1 MYPCLLILKRA
12 FSILRISFILLIFI
26 SVKISAQQF
35 TISGYMTDSTNGESA
50 IGALAYVKGTT
61 QGVSANVY
69 GFFSLTL
76 PAGEYEICFSFLGYD
91 PIIKKIKLDKNITI
105 NPKLAPVKS
114 ELSEIV
120 ITADEQREQVKS
132 TQMSVIRI
140 PIDQIKNI
148 PTIGGETDIIKVMQ
162 LMPGVK
168 RGGEG
173 QNGMFVRGGSGDDN
187 LILLDEAVV
196 YNVSHLFGFFSVFNN
211 DALKDV
217 TLIKGGFPAKYG
229 GRLSSVMDIRMKDGD
244 QEHWKVD
251 GGIGL
256 LSSRLTIQGPI
267 IKEKMSFLMAGRR
280 SYIDKVFKTAYGG
293 KNVLPYY
300 FYDVNT
306 KLNYKISDKNRLYF
320 SHYDGDDVL
329 SASAPAD
336 SGLLEGGFKIGNST
350 FTARWNHIFNSKT
363 FSNTSIVYT
372 KFRYDV
378 EANIPG
384 NSFLVRSD
392 IEDLG
397 AKIDVDIFES
407 PKSHKTWGYSMVNHA
422 FKPNVV
428 NTSGEIS
435 EFLRSKEGN
444 LISTQEWGVYGGH
457 ERTIDSLF
465 KVYYGLRLSL
475 LTGDSFAY
483 GGFEPRFSVNYSLSE
498 TKSIKFAYSRMKQYV
513 HLVSSSS
520 IALPTDLWYPVT
532 KNVKPQSSDQIATG
546 YVQKIKKINSLLTIE
561 AYYKWLNN
569 LIEYKEGAVLLL
581 NDNYESELIKGK
593 GKGKAYGFEF
603 FLQKS
608 SGKFT
613 GWIGYTLSWAT
624 RKFDELNYGKK
635 YFAKYDRR
643 HDLSLVGTYEFT
655 KRFSFSAVWVY
666 STGQRFTA
674 LTGNFFMPNSALS
687 NVDILNIYSGKNE
700 IVLPP
705 SHRLDINFIL
715 KTKKRKYWV
724 EGEWNFGAYNFYNRA
739 QPYKIE
745 IVANPNGTY
754 KYQAKGLFG
763 FIPSVAYNFKF

>member
-1 MYPCLLILKRA
+1 LKK
-12 FSILRISFILLIFI
+12 FSFYFLFLTICSI
-26 SVKISAQQF
+26 KIYGQQF
-35 TISGYMTDSTNGESA
+35 TISGYIADSTNGESA
-50 IGALAYVKGTT
+50 IGALAFIKGTT
-61 QGVSANVY
+61 QGTSTNVY
-69 GFFSLTL
+69 GFYSLSL
-76 PAGEYEICFSFLGYD
+76 PAGEYEICFNYLGFE
-91 PIIKKIKLDKNITI
+91 PIIKKIKLDKNIVI
-105 NPKLAPVKS
+105 NPKLSPVKN
-114 ELSEIV
+114 ELTEVV
-120 ITADEQREQVKS
+120 ITADEQLQQVKS
-132 TQMSVIRI
+132 TQMGVIRI
-140 PIDQIKNI
+140 PIEQIKNI

-217 TLIKGGFPAKYG
+217 TLIKGGFPSKYG

-244 QEHWKVD
+244 QEHWRVD

-256 LSSRLTIQGPI
+256 LSSRLTIQGPL
-267 IKEKMSFLMAGRR
+267 KKDKMSFLLAGRR
-280 SYIDKVFKTAYGG
+280 SYIDKVFKMAYGG

-300 FYDVNT
+300 FYDINMKV
-306 KLNYKISDKNRLYF
+306 NYKISNKDRLYF
-320 SHYDGDDVL
+320 SYYDGDDIL
-329 SASAPAD
+329 AASAPSD
-336 SGLLEGGFKIGNST
+336 SGIFEGGFKLGNTT
-350 FTARWNHIFNSKT
+350 FTTRWNHIFDSRI
-363 FSNTSIVYT
+363 FSNTSLVYT

-384 NSFLVRSD
+384 NSFLVRSNIKD
-392 IEDLG
+392 IGIKED
-397 AKIDVDIFES
+397 VEIFES
-407 PKSHKTWGYSMVNHA
+407 PESHITCGYSFVSHG
-422 FKPNVV
+422 FRPNVV

-435 EFLRSKEGN
+435 EYLRSQQGK
-444 LISTQEWGVYGGH
+444 LITTNESGIYFGH
-457 ERTIDSLF
+457 ERTLDSLF
-465 KVYYGLRLSL
+465 KIYYGFRTSSLS
-475 LTGDSFAY
+475 GDSCHY
-483 GGFEPRFSVNYSLSE
+483 WGFEPRFSLNYALSE
-498 TKSIKFAYSRMKQYV
+498 TQSLKFGYSRMKQYM

-532 KNVKPQSSDQIATG
+532 KNVKPQSSDQLAVG
-546 YVQKIKKINSLLTIE
+546 YVQKIKKIKSLLTVE

-581 NDNYESELIKGK
+581 NNNYENELIRGK
-593 GKGKAYGFEF
+593 GAAYGLEF

-608 SGKFT
+608 TGKFT
-613 GWIGYTLSWAT
+613 GWVGYTLSWAT
-624 RKFDELNYGKK
+624 RKFDKLNYGEK
-635 YFAKYDRR
+635 YFAKYDKR

-655 KRFSFSAVWVY
+655 KRFSFSAVWIF

-674 LTGNFFMPNSALS
+674 LKGNFFMPNSALS
-687 NVDILNIYSGKNE
+687 NVDVLNIYSGKNA

-705 SHRLDINFIL
+705 SHRMDINFIL

-724 EGEWNFGAYNFYNRA
+724 EGEWNFGAYNLYNRA
-739 QPYKIE
+739 QPYKVE
-745 IVANPNGTY
+745 IVANDNGTY